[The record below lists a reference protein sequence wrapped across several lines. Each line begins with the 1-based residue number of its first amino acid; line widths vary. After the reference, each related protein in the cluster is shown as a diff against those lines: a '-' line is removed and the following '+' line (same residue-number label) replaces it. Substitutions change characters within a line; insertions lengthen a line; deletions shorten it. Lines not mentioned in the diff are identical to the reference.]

1 MAKSSYKI
9 SGVGQKQQIRNTV
22 ISGKGDAAVNWKLTL
37 SGFDGA
43 DLLKGIEEGIDRA
56 NQIVAAELGLALDE
70 ALDAAVWAWRD
81 GGARDIIDTGK
92 LKASRKITVEGRRI
106 DISYDVPYAGIVHFG
121 GYILPYGNPNAEKVY
136 LPARPW
142 VDSVALGGGPVPK
155 FDFERIYA
163 ETIEKVF

>member
-56 NQIVAAELGLALDE
+56 NQIVAA
-70 ALDAAVWAWRD
+70 
-81 GGARDIIDTGK
+81 
-92 LKASRKITVEGRRI
+92 
-106 DISYDVPYAGIVHFG
+106 
-121 GYILPYGNPNAEKVY
+121 
-136 LPARPW
+136 
-142 VDSVALGGGPVPK
+142 
-155 FDFERIYA
+155 
-163 ETIEKVF
+163 